1 MTNIQ
6 AKNRLLTDQAP
17 HGHVAPRHKPV
28 QNVPPLIR
36 QAAGS
41 QRLRAQTQ
49 MNQKQ
54 ENNLS
59 AMQRTGTAL
68 RRTATQAL
76 PVVLGIIVLCFLLL
90 HLVPGDAA
98 DVLAAQNGSATAETM
113 DAMRQRFGLDQPML
127 TQLAV
132 YLTHLA
138 HLDLGYSARFGMP
151 VAQLILERLPNTLLL
166 MLSALSMA
174 LVFGILAG
182 WVMAIFAGRWPDRI
196 LQVVVLLF
204 YSTPGFWVG
213 LMAIVLFS
221 VRLAWL
227 PSNGSETVGENLS
240 GLALL
245 ADRASYLVLPSL
257 ALSSFFIAVYARLTR
272 ATMLEVLGQ
281 DFMRTA
287 AAKGLHPV
295 AVQFRHA
302 LRNALIPVTT
312 VAGIHVGNLLGGA
325 VVVETVFGWP
335 GMGRL
340 ALEAVIGRDFNVL
353 LGVLL
358 MSSLLV
364 IVANAC
370 IDLLH
375 AWLDPRIQAI

>member
-1 MTNIQ
+1 M
-6 AKNRLLTDQAP
+6 
-17 HGHVAPRHKPV
+17 
-28 QNVPPLIR
+28 
-36 QAAGS
+36 
-41 QRLRAQTQ
+41 
-49 MNQKQ
+49 
-54 ENNLS
+54 
-59 AMQRTGTAL
+59 
-68 RRTATQAL
+68 
-76 PVVLGIIVLCFLLL
+76 LGIIVLCFLLL

-98 DVLAAQNGSATAETM
+98 DVLAAESGSATAETM
-113 DAMRQRFGLDQPML
+113 AALRQHFGLDQPVL
-127 TQLAV
+127 LQLV
-132 YLTHLA
+132 SYLTHLA
-138 HLDLGYSARFGMP
+138 HFDLGYSARFGMP
-151 VAQLILERLPNTLLL
+151 VSRLILERLPNTLLL
-166 MLSALSMA
+166 MVSGLAMA
-174 LVFGILAG
+174 LVLGILAG

-196 LQVVVLLF
+196 LQVFVLLF
-204 YSTPGFWVG
+204 YSTPGFWIG

-221 VRLAWL
+221 VKLGWL
-227 PSNGSETVGENLS
+227 PSNGSETIGVPLS
-240 GLALL
+240 GLPLL
-245 ADRASYLVLPSL
+245 LDRASYLVLPSL

-272 ATMLEVLGQ
+272 ATMLEVQGQ

-295 AVQFRHA
+295 TLQLRHA

-312 VAGIHVGNLLGGA
+312 VAGIHLGNLLGGA

-370 IDLLH
+370 IDLLQ
-375 AWLDPRIQAI
+375 AWLDPRIQAR